1 MKIAAVIPA
10 YNEEKTIGGVLEP
23 LCAHELI
30 DEVIVISDGSSD
42 NTAKI
47 AKAYRTIVIE
57 LEKNQG
63 KTNAVLLGVKST
75 DADIILMLDADLIG
89 LKREHIT
96 QLIWP
101 VADGQADMTIG
112 IFKFGRGA
120 TDFAQKI
127 APFLSGQRGVKRTLF
142 CKLEKHNVHDNGIE
156 MALTLVAAKE
166 KINVKQVYL
175 SNLTHV
181 MKEEK
186 RGLGIGF
193 LSRMKMYFDIMT
205 SVVKFKI
212 NENASS

>member
-1 MKIAAVIPA
+1 MV
-10 YNEEKTIGGVLEP
+10 VL
-23 LCAHELI
+23 
-30 DEVIVISDGSSD
+30 
-42 NTAKI
+42 
-47 AKAYRTIVIE
+47 
-57 LEKNQG
+57 
-63 KTNAVLLGVKST
+63 
-75 DADIILMLDADLIG
+75 
-89 LKREHIT
+89 
-96 QLIWP
+96 
-101 VADGQADMTIG
+101 DMTIG

-142 CKLEKHNVHDNGIE
+142 CKLEKHNVQDYGIE

-186 RGLGIGF
+186 RGLVIGF